1 MLVSGV
7 RVIFGCV
14 IRFLNVSP
22 DLRLLSFPILEILLC
37 QFTLAIYPTK
47 LHQKILSKLSQNT
60 VQLSAFSCQLIGIQ
74 VGLGGGAFVE
84 MDTESE
90 EAAVIEALDG
100 TEWMGRDL
108 KVNKPMPRRER
119 ESSGGQ

>member
-84 MDTESE
+84 MDTEAE

-100 TEWMGRDL
+100 TEWMG
-108 KVNKPMPRRER
+108 
-119 ESSGGQ
+119 